1 MTNDEGLRNAAFS
14 TEERVLLKSA
24 LLIFLVIWS
33 FIRHWSLVIRHSS
46 LVISH

>member
-14 TEERVLLKSA
+14 TEERVVVKIR

-33 FIRHWSLVIRHSS
+33 FIRHWSF
-46 LVISH
+46 VISH